1 MSKFYSYIQ
10 LLIIDKLC
18 GWSIHFDRM
27 HLVEHIRGI
36 IFRLDLLQ
44 LAQVGAVNV
53 GNGGVTSYI
62 S

>member
-1 MSKFYSYIQ
+1 MRFMHS
-10 LLIIDKLC
+10 LD
-18 GWSIHFDRM
+18 WM